1 MVTNLEKHRCKVPT
15 DNGLGRLSDAL
26 IHVFRSVLCARTEMQ
41 SLAVLPAPPFVYL
54 AAAGCLLL
62 LVWQVFQVRREIDG
76 LVIIYS
82 WYWAVVALV
91 GQCACLMAMSLEG
104 SYLTTGWV
112 SAVQYVS
119 GILLL
124 TPQVCTLGARKPGA
138 GPWQWFVVLPLIFV
152 LFWPGLSQVVNSH
165 GRDSIQL
172 SGPAIA
178 GFCLVTVMSAAPGMG
193 TAATAPALVHLVAV
207 LSCVW
212 PCLSPSYHWLPLLT
226 PFLLVW
232 GAGMLLQELRRWD
245 AGFLNG
251 GSRHHRMN
259 QVWLRFQTCYGLI
272 WARRVQDRMMQFQR
286 AEHWT
291 VTLDIDGFH
300 SLNGLKDIGEDE
312 LQKPLESFRWALG
325 RFASVEWLERYLGQ
339 GRSENAESR

>member
-1 MVTNLEKHRCKVPT
+1 M
-15 DNGLGRLSDAL
+15 
-26 IHVFRSVLCARTEMQ
+26 FRFISFVRIEMQ

-62 LVWQVFQVRREIDG
+62 LVWQMVQLRRVING

-82 WYWAVVALV
+82 WYWAAVALA
-91 GQCACLMAMSLEG
+91 GQILCLLAMSLEG
-104 SYLTTGWV
+104 SYLTEGWV
-112 SAVQYVS
+112 SAFQYVS
-119 GILLL
+119 SILLL

-193 TAATAPALVHLVAV
+193 TAATAPALVHLIAV
-207 LSCVW
+207 LCCVW
-212 PCLSPSYHWLPLLT
+212 PCLSPSFHWMPLLT

-232 GAGMLLQELRRWD
+232 GSRMLLYELRRWD
-245 AGFLNG
+245 DKALKEV
-251 GSRHHRMN
+251 STHQRMN

-286 AEHWT
+286 AEHWM

-300 SLNGLKDIGEDE
+300 ALNGMKDIGEDE

-325 RFASVEWLERYLGQ
+325 RFASVEWLDRHLGPVSSVNVEA
-339 GRSENAESR
+339 R